1 MIKAKEKLL
10 QLQVCFI
17 SHDNFPVYLGSEG
30 GSVDQSFLRCPT
42 WLAFSFCFVDWDY
55 CVISVRFSHAHW
67 SPRTMTVHTYKGE
80 HKTQG
85 KQHLVTSAVEQDYLQ
100 KVNLV
105 RGLVMTW
112 Y

>member
-1 MIKAKEKLL
+1 
-10 QLQVCFI
+10 
-17 SHDNFPVYLGSEG
+17 
-30 GSVDQSFLRCPT
+30 
-42 WLAFSFCFVDWDY
+42 
-55 CVISVRFSHAHW
+55 
-67 SPRTMTVHTYKGE
+67 MTVHTYKGE